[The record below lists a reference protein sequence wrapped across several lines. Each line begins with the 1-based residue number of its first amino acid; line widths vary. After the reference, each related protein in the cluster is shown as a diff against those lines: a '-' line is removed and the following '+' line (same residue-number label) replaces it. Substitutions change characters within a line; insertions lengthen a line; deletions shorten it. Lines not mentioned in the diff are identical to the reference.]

1 MVHAKAA
8 LRTPLVELGTGAAWI
23 IGLGAAC
30 QMAAVA
36 LHATPLAIAMVQA
49 VVVDLAVGR
58 AGLKWDPAANDNTS
72 TERQNALRGVGIGLL
87 AALAVAGCVLGV
99 SVALGWA
106 SFTVHGPTMSLLL
119 GAMRSIA
126 VGVRDSQL
134 FAGLPLYFVA
144 RAASA
149 DGGRARG
156 VPKLSAPVFSM
167 LLGGAAIA
175 LVPGATPAN
184 VALAA
189 TVTGATA
196 AVWYRDGAG
205 WAAVGLAGGWAFLA
219 GALLRG
225 GLVDVAWKKGA
236 LAPGLVADG
245 APAWIASA
253 LFVVIGVAAIV
264 VRRTPPAPAPAAED

>member
-1 MVHAKAA
+1 M
-8 LRTPLVELGTGAAWI
+8 LRGPLVELGTGAAWI

-36 LHATPLAIAMVQA
+36 LHSNPLAILMVQA

-72 TERQNALRGVGIGLL
+72 VERQNALRGIGIGAG
-87 AALAVAGCVLGV
+87 AALAVVACVLGV
-99 SVALGWA
+99 SAALGWA
-106 SFTVHGPTMSLLL
+106 AFTVHGPTTSLGL

-126 VGVRDSQL
+126 IGVRDSQL
-134 FAGLPLYFVA
+134 LAGLPLYFVA
-144 RAASA
+144 RATSG
-149 DGGRARG
+149 DRGRGA
-156 VPKLSAPVFSM
+156 PKLSAPVFSM

-175 LVPGATPAN
+175 LMPAATPAN
-184 VALAA
+184 VTLAA
-189 TVTGATA
+189 AVTGATA
-196 AVWYRDGAG
+196 ALWYRDGAG

-219 GALLRG
+219 GAVFRG

-236 LAPGLVADG
+236 LAPGVVADG

-253 LFVVIGVAAIV
+253 LFLAIAVAAIR
-264 VRRTPPAPAPAAED
+264 VRRASAAQAPAAED